1 MKSASQDIEEVE
13 NPHSVNAVSKREKF
27 SGERVDVST
36 LDFGSSVAPSETD
49 AWGEEEDNEED
60 MKNFAFD
67 ELETEL
73 MGERVGFAASSSGAV
88 SGYHHGGSSGGGG
101 GGKIKLNLGSKVSNE
116 INTSEKKASKKNNN
130 QGRDDRATQEQV
142 LDPRTRLILFKLLNS
157 GFLSEIDG
165 CLSTGKEANVYYARG
180 GGSAD
185 R

>member
-1 MKSASQDIEEVE
+1 MTSSAMKSVSQDIEEVE

-27 SGERVDVST
+27 SGARVDVST
-36 LDFGSSVAPSETD
+36 LDFGSSVAPSGAD
-49 AWGEEEDNEED
+49 GWGEDDDDEEDT
-60 MKNFAFD
+60 KNFAFD

-73 MGERVGFAASSSGAV
+73 MGERAGFAASSSGAV
-88 SGYHHGGSSGGGG
+88 SGHGGGGG

-116 INTSEKKASKKNNN
+116 INTSEKKANKKNNN

-157 GFLSEIDG
+157 GFLNEIDG